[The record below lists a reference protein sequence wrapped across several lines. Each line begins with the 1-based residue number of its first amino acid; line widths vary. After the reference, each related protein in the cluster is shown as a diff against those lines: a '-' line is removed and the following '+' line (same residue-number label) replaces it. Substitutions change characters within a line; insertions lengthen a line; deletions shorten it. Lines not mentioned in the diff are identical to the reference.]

1 MYNIPAPTDAS
12 TTGNPA
18 APADI
23 NSKNDSLA
31 ATATIPPCNIVFVE
45 NVIPGWNNVD
55 FEYPM
60 VLLIAIP
67 NNMEHG
73 IPDSAMEVDD
83 DIKDAMPKPALAVIA
98 ERAIPGMMEGG
109 DEEGVGGVCCLLEVD
124 IDENEDEQM
133 KDELCM

>member
-1 MYNIPAPTDAS
+1 
-12 TTGNPA
+12 
-18 APADI
+18 
-23 NSKNDSLA
+23 
-31 ATATIPPCNIVFVE
+31 
-45 NVIPGWNNVD
+45 
-55 FEYPM
+55 M